1 MNSAESS
8 ADGLGLLVVSF
19 HFPPTAE
26 PRAIQ
31 VGNLLGAVD
40 WPLLVARG
48 DDPRRRP
55 DPTLVPRLSHPQ
67 SRVLSIPYRPHPV
80 GVRLE
85 FHGSN
90 YKLPLAGYSP
100 DMFHYWRRP
109 AVKAIRQALKDLPW
123 RPRALITFAQP
134 WTTHLVGLDLARG
147 LRLPWLAHFS
157 DLWADWPFM
166 PGDPLTRAY
175 NRRLEAAVVNQA
187 SRVLFTSQET
197 LDLVMAKYPPALA
210 AKAGLLTHSFVA
222 SDYPAQGYAPGP
234 RRVIRYLGNFYGRR
248 HPSLLVEPLRILRQS
263 RPELL
268 ANLSIE
274 IVGSYQPPSGGDNPF
289 AGLPPG
295 LLTFRPAV
303 PHQDCLALM
312 AQAEALLVIEFP
324 VARSVW
330 LPSKIV
336 EYIGAGRPVLGMVPE
351 GASRRVIEAVGGL
364 TADPADPQAVAAML
378 ARYLE
383 QPAPASPWGDQA
395 VRGSFRA
402 RSQAQ
407 RFMEEVRLALA
418 GSTSG

>member
-1 MNSAESS
+1 MNRMDSS
-8 ADGLGLLVVSF
+8 ASELGLLVVSF

-55 DPTLVPRLSHPQ
+55 DPSLTTRLTHPQ
-67 SRVLSIPYRPHPV
+67 SRVLAIPYRPHPV

-123 RPRALITFAQP
+123 RPRAVVTFAQP

-147 LRLPWLAHFS
+147 LDLPWLAHFS

-166 PGDPLTRAY
+166 PQDPLTRAY
-175 NRRLEAAVVNQA
+175 NRRLEAAVVSQA
-187 SRVLFTSQET
+187 SRVLFTSPET
-197 LDLVMAKYPPALA
+197 LELVMAKYPPALV
-210 AKAGLLTHSFVA
+210 AKAGLLTHSFVPGH
-222 SDYPAQGYAPGP
+222 YPARGYQPGP

-248 HPSLLVEPLRILRQS
+248 HPGLLVEPLRILQAS

-268 ANLSIE
+268 ASLTIE
-274 IVGSYQPPSGGDNPF
+274 IVGSYQPPASGGPF

-295 LLTFRPAV
+295 LLVFRPAV

-324 VARSVW
+324 VERSVW

-336 EYIGAGRPVLGMVPE
+336 EYMGAGRPILGMVPE
-351 GASRRVIEAVGGL
+351 GASRRVIRDVGGL

-378 ARYLE
+378 ARHLE
-383 QPAPASPWGDQA
+383 QPVPASPWGDQT
-395 VRGSFRA
+395 VRASYQVE
-402 RSQAQ
+402 SQAAQ
-407 RFMEEVRLALA
+407 LEREVRQALA